1 MAIANNDGADAM
13 GWFDANKKHQ
23 EILAAKE
30 QNIES
35 AERTKVMQ
43 QVLAMADKINMQHA
57 SLGPRGIEASR
68 LGYYDGVPVE
78 ELLKNLVPKH
88 KAIFLQELAKM
99 GSLSSGPAFP
109 PAAPSQLP
117 PNVGGQQA
125 APPEYWAPMEK
136 LSMRMNWPYPRRDN
150 PIGWAPPKPFNHLD
164 IFATPEKVL
173 IFVVHNHNH
182 VTIED
187 DPSLFPS
194 DELITKL
201 RLMA

>member
-1 MAIANNDGADAM
+1 MSLPKDD
-13 GWFDANKKHQ
+13 Q
-23 EILAAKE
+23 RE
-30 QNIES
+30 
-35 AERTKVMQ
+35 
-43 QVLAMADKINMQHA
+43 QVLQEVLEMTAKINIAHG
-57 SLGPRGIEASR
+57 SLPRGPSGQYFDGQPIEAI
-68 LGYYDGVPVE
+68 
-78 ELLKNLVPKH
+78 LKGLDYK
-88 KAIFLQELAKM
+88 KQAIFLQELAKM

-117 PNVGGQQA
+117 PNLGGPYSGGQQA

-173 IFVVHNHNH
+173 VFVVHNHNH

-187 DPSLFPS
+187 DVSLFPS